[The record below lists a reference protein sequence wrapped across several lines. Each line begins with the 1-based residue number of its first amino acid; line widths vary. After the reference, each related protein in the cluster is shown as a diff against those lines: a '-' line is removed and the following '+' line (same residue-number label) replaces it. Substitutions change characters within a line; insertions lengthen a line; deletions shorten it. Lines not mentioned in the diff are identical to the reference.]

1 MRPGTSFSQDT
12 QLTLKPM
19 AIIINL
25 NYSVSTNFRLELI
38 ETSARGIDFSDSGRE
53 SQQGGLSEERRRDH
67 GSNLARMSP
76 KVP

>member
-1 MRPGTSFSQDT
+1 MKESILEHKKSLSALDV
-12 QLTLKPM
+12 LKDS
-19 AIIINL
+19 
-25 NYSVSTNFRLELI
+25 YSLSTNFRLKLI
-38 ETSARGIDFSDSGRE
+38 ETSARGVDFSDAGRE